1 MEEYSG
7 YVGLDVHKET
17 ISPALA
23 NPGRCKPESLGVIAN
38 TKKSIQRAR
47 DLVHRLSREGEVL
60 GFCYE
65 AGPCGYEVYRWIK
78 ETGHDCVVV
87 APSLIPKKPGERV
100 KTDRRDGLK
109 LASLYRSGEL
119 TPVWVPDEEQEAIR
133 DLTRARGEM
142 KRVELQLKQRVS
154 AFLLRYSKRY
164 TAGKSKW
171 TQGYYRWLAEVKM
184 KFPVQQIVLE
194 EYVGAVKQTEERV
207 RGLDKEMERVL
218 ANWSLKPVVESLM
231 ALRGVQL
238 LTAMSLVTELGDISR
253 FDSPRELMAYV
264 GLVPSEH
271 TSGGKQKRGGITKT
285 GNSRVRRLLVEAA
298 WSYRF
303 PARQSYHMQ
312 KKAEKATKPAQAI
325 AWKAQKRLCNR
336 YRVLQRNGKEPGKVA
351 TAIARELSGFV
362 WAIACAVMAEQKTK

>member
-38 TKKSIQRAR
+38 TKKSIQN
-47 DLVHRLSREGEVL
+47 LVHRLSREGEVL

-184 KFPVQQIVLE
+184 KFPVQ
-194 EYVGAVKQTEERV
+194 
-207 RGLDKEMERVL
+207 
-218 ANWSLKPVVESLM
+218 
-231 ALRGVQL
+231 
-238 LTAMSLVTELGDISR
+238 
-253 FDSPRELMAYV
+253 
-264 GLVPSEH
+264 
-271 TSGGKQKRGGITKT
+271 
-285 GNSRVRRLLVEAA
+285 
-298 WSYRF
+298 
-303 PARQSYHMQ
+303 
-312 KKAEKATKPAQAI
+312 
-325 AWKAQKRLCNR
+325 
-336 YRVLQRNGKEPGKVA
+336 
-351 TAIARELSGFV
+351 
-362 WAIACAVMAEQKTK
+362 